1 MTSSKISRRLLTVT
15 GQVQGVGFRPFVYRT
30 ALKHK
35 LSGTVLN
42 SPEGVLIE
50 LQGPEEALD
59 GFDKS
64 FAEDLPRLARIVSLE
79 KAELGIV
86 EGEEQFCILAS
97 TAGEGHCV
105 LISPDVATCP
115 DCFADMNDPQN
126 RRFEYPFTNCTNCG
140 PRYTITRSIPY
151 DRPVTSMSCFPLCPD
166 CREEYENPLDR
177 RFHAQPNACAECG
190 PKVWLTDNK
199 GDELAGPDSA
209 LRNLADQLCNGKI
222 AAVKGLG
229 GFHLVCDASSTE
241 AVRTLRERKNRPDKP
256 LAVMVRDIEAA
267 RILADLTEN
276 DVELLEGLQRPIVL
290 APKAPTYS
298 LAPEI
303 APDTDFIGL
312 MVPYTP
318 LHHVLLKYFSARTGS
333 APAALVMT
341 SGNMSSAPICIGNRE
356 ALKRLPYIADVFLFH
371 NRDILIR
378 VDDSVT
384 RSVPEFTV
392 QPETDSAT
400 RTVFMRRAR
409 GYTPSPV
416 FLAKDGPCVLGTG
429 PELKNTL
436 CLTKG
441 DQAFTSQHIGDMQN
455 LETANFWK
463 EIRLHLQSILK
474 VKPQLIVRDL
484 HPDYLTTVL
493 ADEISLAEGIETTV
507 LQHHYAHIHS
517 VLAENRYT
525 GPALGLALDGTGLG
539 EDRTIWGGECLYVD
553 NEKLEHKRLA
563 RFTHLRLPGGE
574 AAVREPWRIA
584 YGAAKDLG
592 LNVTNIPVP
601 EAARSGIKMLDQI
614 LERNINCPPTSSCGR
629 LFDAVSAMLGL
640 CSVITYEG
648 QAAIILEK
656 IQDMEELGVYTCPII
671 NTEKPF
677 EINTGALFS
686 QACQDKVNG
695 VSAAVISRR
704 FHRGLILGL
713 ADCAE
718 LLAEQTGVKTMG
730 LSGGVMQNLTIAVE
744 LPVELQARGLTPLV
758 HRHLPPN
765 DGCISLGQAVYGQL
779 LLNSHAV

>member
-1 MTSSKISRRLLTVT
+1 MNNSRIYRRLLTVT
-15 GQVQGVGFRPFVYRT
+15 GQVQGVGFRPFVYKT
-30 ALKHK
+30 ALKHN

-50 LQGPEEALD
+50 LQGPEEDLD
-59 GFDKS
+59 GFEQTFNS
-64 FAEDLPRLARIVSLE
+64 DLPRLARIVSFDKKDME
-79 KAELGIV
+79 TV
-86 EGEEQFCILAS
+86 EGEEEFCILAS

-105 LISPDVATCP
+105 LISSDVATCP
-115 DCFADMNDPQN
+115 DCFNDMNDPQN

-151 DRPVTSMSCFPLCPD
+151 DRPVTSMACFPLCPD
-166 CREEYENPLDR
+166 CKEEYENPLDR
-177 RFHAQPNACAECG
+177 RFHAQPNACSECG
-190 PKVWLTDNK
+190 PEVWLTDNK
-199 GDELAGPDSA
+199 GNNLSSPENSLRELARLLSA
-209 LRNLADQLCNGKI
+209 GNI

-229 GFHLVCDASSTE
+229 GFHLVCDATNPE
-241 AVRTLRERKNRPDKP
+241 AVKKLRQRKSRPDKP
-256 LAVMVRDIEAA
+256 LAVMVNDISAA
-267 RILADLTEN
+267 EKLAELKDN
-276 DVELLEGLQRPIVL
+276 DIELLEGMQRPIVL
-290 APKAPTYS
+290 APKSADYS
-298 LAPEI
+298 LASEI
-303 APDTDFIGL
+303 APDTDYIGL

-318 LHHVLLKYFSARTGS
+318 LHQVLLKYFFDLCTND
-333 APAALVMT
+333 PAALVMT

-356 ALKRLPYIADVFLFH
+356 ALKRLPQIADIFLFH

-378 VDDSVT
+378 VDDSVA
-384 RSVPEFTV
+384 RSVPEFD
-392 QPETDSAT
+392 QQLKNKSAY
-400 RTVFMRRAR
+400 RTVLMRRAR

-416 FLAKDGPCVLGTG
+416 FLSNNGPCVLGTG

-441 DQAFTSQHIGDMQN
+441 DQAFCSQHIGDMQN

-463 EIRLHLQSILK
+463 EIRQHLQSILK
-474 VKPQLIVRDL
+474 VKPELIVHDL
-484 HPDYLTTVL
+484 HPDYLTTAL
-493 ADEISLAEGIETTV
+493 AEEISLDEGLETKA

-517 VLAENRYT
+517 VLAENKYN

-553 NEKLEHKRLA
+553 NDKLEHKRLA

-584 YGAAKDLG
+584 YAAAKDLN
-592 LNVTNIPVP
+592 LDTMNIPVP
-601 EAARSGIKMLDQI
+601 ESVQPGLAMLDQI

-656 IQDMEELGVYTCPII
+656 AQDMEEQGAYSCPLLQ
-671 NTEKPF
+671 NEPPF
-677 EINTGALFS
+677 EIKTGELFR
-686 QACQDKVNG
+686 QAYEDRVNG
-695 VSAAVISRR
+695 IKPAVISRR

-713 ADCAE
+713 AECAE
-718 LLAEQTGVKTMG
+718 IIAGQTGVKTVG

-744 LPVELQARGLTPLV
+744 LPVELQKRGLTPLV
-758 HRHLPPN
+758 HRYLPPN
-765 DGCISLGQAVYGQL
+765 DACISLGQAVYGQL
-779 LLNSHAV
+779 LLNRKKK

>member
-1 MTSSKISRRLLTVT
+1 MTENRIFRRLLTVT
-15 GQVQGVGFRPFVYRT
+15 GQVQGVGFRPFVYKT
-30 ALKHK
+30 ALKHN

-50 LQGPEEALD
+50 LQGSKNALN
-59 GFDKS
+59 GFDQS
-64 FAEDLPRLARIVSLE
+64 FSYDLPRLARIVSLKKE
-79 KAELGIV
+79 ELAVI

-140 PRYTITRSIPY
+140 PRYTITKSIPY
-151 DRPVTSMSCFPLCPD
+151 DRPVTSMACFELCDD
-166 CREEYENPLDR
+166 CRTEYENPLDR

-199 GDELAGPDSA
+199 GNELAGPETA
-209 LRNLADQLCNGKI
+209 LRELAKLLAEGKI
-222 AAVKGLG
+222 AGVKGLG
-229 GFHLVCDASSTE
+229 GFHLVCDASNAE

-256 LAVMVRDIEAA
+256 LAVMVRDLAEACKIGDITA
-267 RILADLTEN
+267 HDI
-276 DVELLEGLQRPIVL
+276 ELLEGLQRPIVL
-290 APKAPTYS
+290 TPKCENYS

-318 LHHVLLKYFSARTGS
+318 LHQVLLKFFSERNKS
-333 APAALVMT
+333 DLPSALVMT

-356 ALKRLPYIADVFLFH
+356 ALTRLPDIVDVFLFH

-384 RSVPEFTV
+384 RSVPDFA
-392 QPETDSAT
+392 ETDKNKS
-400 RTVFMRRAR
+400 RTIFMRRAR

-416 FLAKDGPCVLGTG
+416 FLAQDGPCVLGTG

-441 DQAFTSQHIGDMQN
+441 DQAFSSQHIGDMQN

-474 VKPQLIVRDL
+474 VKPELIVHDL
-484 HPDYLTTVL
+484 HPDYLTTGL
-493 ADEISLAEGIETTV
+493 AEEISLTENIKTTA
-507 LQHHYAHIHS
+507 LQHHYAHIHA
-517 VLAENRYT
+517 VLAENKHI
-525 GPALGLALDGTGLG
+525 GPALGIALDGTGLG
-539 EDRTIWGGECLYVD
+539 EDRTIWGGECLLVD
-553 NEKLEHKRLA
+553 NEKLINERLA

-584 YGAAKDLG
+584 FAAAKDLG
-592 LNVTNIPVP
+592 LDTDLISVP
-601 EAARSGIKMLDQI
+601 EQFQSGLKMFEQI
-614 LERNINCPPTSSCGR
+614 LEKNINCPLTSSCGR
-629 LFDAVSAMLGL
+629 LFDAISAMLGL
-640 CSVITYEG
+640 CPAISYEG

-656 IQDMEELGVYTCPII
+656 IQDMTEQETYECPLAQSVEPYEICTGELF
-671 NTEKPF
+671 K
-677 EINTGALFS
+677 
-686 QACQDKVNG
+686 QAFTDFQKG
-695 VSAAVISRR
+695 ISPAVISRR
-704 FHRGLILGL
+704 FHRGLISGL

-718 LLAEQTGVKTMG
+718 KISEQTGIKNVG

-744 LPVELQARGLTPLV
+744 LPLELQKRGLIPLV
-758 HRHLPPN
+758 HRYLPPN

-779 LLNSHAV
+779 LLNKR

>member
-1 MTSSKISRRLLTVT
+1 MTTKKISRRLLTVT
-15 GQVQGVGFRPFVYRT
+15 GQVQGVGFRPFVYKT
-30 ALKHK
+30 ALKHN

-50 LQGPEEALD
+50 LQGSEDELN
-59 GFDKS
+59 GFDQS
-64 FAEDLPRLARIVSLE
+64 FKDDLPRLARIVSLE
-79 KAELGIV
+79 KDELEIV
-86 EGEEQFCILAS
+86 EGEEKFCILAS

-115 DCFADMNDPQN
+115 DCFADMNDPRN
-126 RRFEYPFTNCTNCG
+126 RRYEYPFTNCTNCG
-140 PRYTITRSIPY
+140 PRYTITKSIPY
-151 DRPVTSMSCFPLCPD
+151 DRPVTSMACFELCDD
-166 CREEYENPLDR
+166 CRTEYEDPLDR
-177 RFHAQPNACAECG
+177 RFHAQPNACADCG

-199 GDELAGPDSA
+199 GNELAGPETA
-209 LRNLADQLCNGKI
+209 LRELAKLLAEGKV
-222 AAVKGLG
+222 AGVKGLG
-229 GFHLVCDASSTE
+229 GFHLVCDASNPD
-241 AVRTLRERKNRPDKP
+241 AVRTLRQRKNRPDKP
-256 LAVMVRDIEAA
+256 LAVMVRDVDEA
-267 RILADLTEN
+267 RKLAELTKN
-276 DVELLEGLQRPIVL
+276 DIELLEGLQRPIVL
-290 APKAPTYS
+290 APKGKAYS

-318 LHHVLLKYFSARTGS
+318 LHQVLLKYFSALGDS
-333 APAALVMT
+333 GKPSALVMT

-356 ALKRLPYIADVFLFH
+356 ALKRLPEIVDIFLFH

-378 VDDSVT
+378 VDDSVA
-384 RSVPEFTV
+384 RSVPEFADT
-392 QPETDSAT
+392 EEKES

-409 GYTPSPV
+409 GFTPSPV
-416 FLAKDGPCVLGTG
+416 FLAQDGPCVLGTG

-474 VKPQLIVRDL
+474 VTPELIVHDL
-484 HPDYLTTVL
+484 HPDYLTTGF
-493 ADEISLAEGIETTV
+493 AEEISKAEGIKTAT
-507 LQHHYAHIHS
+507 LQHHYAHIHA
-517 VLAENRYT
+517 VLAENKHQ

-539 EDRTIWGGECLYVD
+539 EDRTIWGGECLMVD
-553 NEKLEHKRLA
+553 NEKLGHKRLA

-584 YGAAKDLG
+584 YAAAKEFGLDTDL
-592 LNVTNIPVP
+592 IPVP
-601 EAARSGIKMLDQI
+601 EQFQSGLNMFDQVLDK
-614 LERNINCPPTSSCGR
+614 NINCPLTSSCGR

-640 CSVITYEG
+640 CSAISYEG

-656 IQDMEELGVYTCPII
+656 IQDMDDPEAYDCPLDQSADTYEIRTGELFRQA
-671 NTEKPF
+671 F
-677 EINTGALFS
+677 EDFQSGISPA
-686 QACQDKVNG
+686 K
-695 VSAAVISRR
+695 ISRR
-704 FHRGLILGL
+704 FHGGLIIGL
-713 ADCAE
+713 ADCAK
-718 LLAEQTGVKTMG
+718 AIADQTGIKTVG

-744 LPVELQARGLTPLV
+744 LPEELKKRGLKPLV

-779 LLNSHAV
+779 LLNSL